1 MKVAICNVQEF
12 NPTIGGIERVS
23 VSLAEEL
30 LKNSIEVIF
39 ISCRKS
45 QYSQT
50 YSLPSEQ
57 LFLPD
62 SYDYS
67 KQNVNTLASIIT
79 GKKIDILLNQ
89 NAHSELFN
97 KTCYEAKMITGV
109 KLISVLHFSPDMRLK
124 GNRNIVSFKFLS
136 FLENFKNIIREM
148 FTYFPLQYIT
158 MYDQCRLFKNLYK
171 NSDRVVLLSDGFKKA
186 YQKFSGISES
196 SKLISINNMLSFPYQ
211 NKKYNKKKQIL
222 WCGRLLFSDKRPD
235 RILFIWEKLQDYLND
250 WNLVIVGD
258 GPFKK
263 QMIELSNNLALKRVE
278 FVGFTNPQKY
288 YEESSIL
295 CLTSNHEGWGL
306 VLTEAMQFGC
316 IPIAFDSFESV
327 HDIIDDGKNGFL
339 VKPFDL
345 DMYADKIRILSD
357 NIDLDKVVLDTVNSV
372 YKFTPEIIVKEW
384 ISLFE
389 NIKYS
394 K

>member
-30 LKNSIEVIF
+30 LRNNIEVIF

-67 KQNVNTLASIIT
+67 KQNVNTLVSILT
-79 GKKIDILLNQ
+79 EKKIDILLNQ

-97 KTCYEAKMITGV
+97 KTCYEAKVVTGV
-109 KLISVLHFSPDMRLK
+109 KLISVLHFSPDIRLK

-136 FLENFKNIIREM
+136 FFENFKNIIREM

-171 NSDRVVLLSDGFKKA
+171 NSDRVVLLSEGFKKA
-186 YQKFSGISES
+186 YIKFAGILES

-211 NKKYNKKKQIL
+211 NKKYKKKKQIL
-222 WCGRLLFSDKRPD
+222 WCGRLLFSQKRPD

-250 WNLVIVGD
+250 WNLVIIGD

-263 QMIELSNNLALKRVE
+263 QMIELSNNLALKRVD
-278 FVGFTNPQKY
+278 FAGFTNPQKY

-345 DMYADKIRILSD
+345 DMYADKIKILSD

-384 ISLFE
+384 INLFE